1 VDAPVSFLAHWY
13 YALPNYVL
21 AALMY
26 SLLARFI
33 LSFFMAPDS
42 TNYIF
47 RFFVLV
53 TDPVVHVVGW
63 LTPRAVPP
71 LLLVLF
77 SAVWMLMIRFVF
89 FLAMARAGLAPT
101 VSG

>member
-1 VDAPVSFLAHWY
+1 VDAPVPFLAHWY

-26 SLLARFI
+26 SLLARFV

-47 RFFVLV
+47 RFFVLI
-53 TDPVVHVVGW
+53 TDPVLRIVAWV
-63 LTPRAVPP
+63 TPRAVPP
-71 LLLVLF
+71 LLLLLF
-77 SAVWMLMIRFVF
+77 SAIWMIMLRFTF
-89 FLAMARAGLAPT
+89 FIAMANAGLAPT